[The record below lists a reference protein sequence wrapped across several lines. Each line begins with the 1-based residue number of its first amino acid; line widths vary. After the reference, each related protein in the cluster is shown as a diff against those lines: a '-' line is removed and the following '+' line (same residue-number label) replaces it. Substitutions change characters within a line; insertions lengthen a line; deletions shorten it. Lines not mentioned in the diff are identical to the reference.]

1 MIKVQRNLRQND
13 KSNTYLRELRQ
24 EISLMEYNL
33 ATLAAK
39 EKRRII
45 LRSEIELL
53 HEKLSTQK
61 LSWKD
66 KQTLESS
73 ILDFNSKEHQDRRK
87 NVQEQK
93 IMIRYIIK
101 HYKQLEKAFLIGLE
115 NN

>member
-1 MIKVQRNLRQND
+1 MIKERRKVEQYD
-13 KSNTYLRELRQ
+13 ESNSYLRELRQ

-33 ATLAAK
+33 ATLSAK

-45 LRSEIELL
+45 LRCEIEQL

-66 KQTLESS
+66 KLALESS
-73 ILDFNSKEHQDRRK
+73 IQDFNSQSHKDRMK
-87 NVQEQK
+87 NVLEQK

-101 HYKQLEKAFLIGLE
+101 HYRQLEKAFLLGLE

>member
-1 MIKVQRNLRQND
+1 MIKTQKKLENND
-13 KSNTYLRELRQ
+13 ESNSYLRELRQ

-33 ATLAAK
+33 ATLSAK

-45 LRSEIELL
+45 LRCEIEQL

-66 KQTLESS
+66 KLVLESS
-73 ILDFNSKEHQDRRK
+73 IQDFNSKAHQDRRK

-101 HYKQLEKAFLIGLE
+101 HYRQLEKAFLIGLE